1 MAASLRSLQIRQ
13 TLILI
18 VLTIAYLCFEL
29 GFNARLL
36 DVVGGNV
43 QPEDVEGVEFY
54 GRSLS
59 GIAAALVVLQL
70 MWRRRLKNGGR
81 DGSGPGWKKI
91 IVCCLVTATVV
102 FGVLKTTVNVLV
114 NTRDAEFRRLAFN
127 TTLLQRSLVGGSL
140 QLQGLVD
147 DPTLFAKPEGK
158 SFLALFPFLAVSVR
172 HLDERMEPAKEQL
185 INFNVRKLAGG
196 PAGYY
201 AKYQQAIEEVHGK
214 WKLYSGIIPDND
226 AGLRQQQESA
236 WSDYRQSLSRHG
248 WQPETVPARRRAAVV
263 NNVRKKVP
271 VGANWHP
278 ADQFSFRLAVKRR
291 YASEAAGKGLNIK
304 GDRIPPGLSFPA
316 FVARPGIQAVLR
328 DGPDGGDGSEAAK
341 GLRLPKGA
349 VVQVAYA
356 SPAEFGR
363 LFDQFAARQTAERL
377 VEYRASRSDFEG
389 GGKYFTEGKEAA
401 RAAIVP
407 PVALFFSLL
416 GAIGHFSKLLYLVA
430 TVVLLLLAARRGEQA
445 GADGQLSRRSAWIA
459 TGVLATA
466 FLGIWGMLSLLDN
479 NVTRSELFRQ
489 MLDWT
494 RQSEPDSTRWNIA
507 GKAALANITHVVAVG
522 QGYSYPVNEA
532 IRINVLQGLE
542 YGYHP
547 EKK

>member
-43 QPEDVEGVEFY
+43 KPEDVEGVEFY

-70 MWRRRLKNGGR
+70 MWRRRLKNN
-81 DGSGPGWKKI
+81 GSGPSWMKI
-91 IVCCLVTATVV
+91 IVCCVVTAGVV

-114 NTRDAEFRRLAFN
+114 NTRDAEFRRMAFN

-172 HLDERMEPAKEQL
+172 HLDERMGPAKEQL
-185 INFNVRKLAGG
+185 VRANVRQVAGG

-201 AKYQQAIEEVHGK
+201 DKYQEAMRELAGK
-214 WKLYSGIIPDND
+214 WELYAGIIPDSD
-226 AGLRQQQESA
+226 AGLRAKQQSSWDE
-236 WSDYRQSLSRHG
+236 YRNSLSRRG
-248 WQPETVPARRRAAVV
+248 WQPHSVPARHRAAVV

-271 VGANWHP
+271 VSSNWHP
-278 ADQFSFRLAVKRR
+278 ADELSFRAAVKRR
-291 YASEAAGKGLNIK
+291 YTAEAASKGVTVR
-304 GDRIPPGLSFPA
+304 GERIPPGLPFAA
-316 FVARPGIQAVLR
+316 FVARPGVQAQLR
-328 DGPDGGDGSEAAK
+328 DALK
-341 GLRLPKGA
+341 LPAGA
-349 VVQVAYA
+349 TVQSAYA
-356 SPAEFGR
+356 SPADFGR
-363 LFDQFAARQTAERL
+363 LFDQFLDRQTAERL
-377 VEYRASRSDFEG
+377 VEYRASRTDFEAG
-389 GGKYFTEGKEAA
+389 GRFFHEGKEAA

-416 GAIGHFSKLLYLVA
+416 GAIGHFSKLLYLIA
-430 TVVLLLLAARRGEQA
+430 TVGLLVLAARRGEQA

-459 TGVLATA
+459 TGVLAGA
-466 FLGIWGMLSLLDN
+466 FLGTWGILSLLDN
-479 NVTRSELFRQ
+479 NVTKSDLFRQ
-489 MLDWT
+489 MLDWN
-494 RQSEPDSTRWNIA
+494 RQAADDSTRWQIA
-507 GKAALANITHVVAVG
+507 GKGLLANITHVVAVG

-532 IRINVLQGLE
+532 IRINVLQGIE

-547 EKK
+547 QQK

>member
-1 MAASLRSLQIRQ
+1 MAAIANLRSLQIRQ

-18 VLTIAYLCFEL
+18 VLTIVYLCFEL

-43 QPEDVEGVEFY
+43 DPAAVEDVEFY

-70 MWRRRLKNGGR
+70 MWRRRLR
-81 DGSGPGWKKI
+81 IETTGPSWKKI
-91 IVCCLVTATVV
+91 MLWCTFTAVLV
-102 FGVLKTTVNVLV
+102 FMVLKTFVTVLV
-114 NTRDAEFRRLAFN
+114 NTRDAEFRRMAFS
-127 TTLLQRSLVGGSL
+127 TTLMQRSLVGGSL

-147 DPTLFAKPEGK
+147 DPGLFAQPEGK
-158 SFLALFPFLAVSVR
+158 AFLALFPFLAVSVG

-196 PAGYY
+196 AAGYY
-201 AKYQQAIEEVHGK
+201 EKYQQAIKEVHGS
-214 WKLYSGIIPDND
+214 WELYSGIIPDSD
-226 AGLRQQQESA
+226 PGLQAKQQSS
-236 WSDYRQSLSRHG
+236 WSDYQQSLSRHG
-248 WQPETVPARRRAAVV
+248 WRPESVPARRRAAVV

-271 VGANWHP
+271 VPANWHP

-291 YASEAAGKGLNIK
+291 YASEAASKGVTVK

-316 FVARPGIQAVLR
+316 FVARPGIQTVLR
-328 DGPDGGDGSEAAK
+328 EGPDGGSGGEESR

-349 VVQVAYA
+349 VVQDAY
-356 SPAEFGR
+356 SNPSEFSR
-363 LFDQFAARQTAERL
+363 LFDQFAAHVTQERL
-377 VEYRASRSDFEG
+377 VEYRASPVDFAG
-389 GGKYFTEGKEAA
+389 GGKYFEKGKEAS

-430 TVVLLLLAARRGEQA
+430 TVGLLVLAARRGEEA
-445 GADGQLSRRSAWIA
+445 GKDGQLSRRSAWIA
-459 TGVLATA
+459 TGVLAGA
-466 FLGIWGMLSLLDN
+466 FLGTWGIFTVSDN

-489 MLDWT
+489 MLDWN
-494 RQSEPDSTRWNIA
+494 RQADADSTRWKIA
-507 GKAALANITHVVAVG
+507 GKGLLANFTHVVAVG

-532 IRINVLQGLE
+532 IRVNILQGME

>member
-18 VLTIAYLCFEL
+18 ALTIVYLCFEL

-36 DVVGGNV
+36 DVVGGDV
-43 QPEDVEGVEFY
+43 TPHAVEDVEFY

-70 MWRRRLKNGGR
+70 MWRRRLKNGGK
-81 DGSGPGWKKI
+81 DGSGPSWKQI
-91 IVCCLVTATVV
+91 IVWCSFTAVLV
-102 FGVLKTTVNVLV
+102 FMVLKTFVTVLV
-114 NTRDAEFRRLAFN
+114 NTRDAEFRRMAFN
-127 TTLLQRSLVGGSL
+127 TTLMQRSLVAGSL

-158 SFLALFPFLAVSVR
+158 AFLALFPFLAVSVG

-185 INFNVRKLAGG
+185 ISFNVRKIAGG
-196 PAGYY
+196 AAGYY
-201 AKYQQAIEEVHGK
+201 EKYQEAIKEVHER
-214 WKLYSGIIPDND
+214 WKLYTGVIPDD
-226 AGLRQQQESA
+226 DQGLRQEQEKA
-236 WSDYRQSLSRHG
+236 WNDYRQSLSRHG
-248 WQPETVPARRRAAVV
+248 WRPESVPARRRAAVV
-263 NNVRKKVP
+263 NSVRKKVP
-271 VGANWHP
+271 VPANWHP

-291 YASEAAGKGLNIK
+291 YASEAASKGVTVK

-316 FVARPGIQAVLR
+316 FVARPGIQSVLR
-328 DGPDGGDGSEAAK
+328 DGPDGGDGSEKSK

-349 VVQVAYA
+349 VVQDAYG
-356 SPAEFGR
+356 SPAEFSR
-363 LFDQFAARQTAERL
+363 LFDQFVARQTAERL
-377 VEYRASRSDFEG
+377 VEYRASRVDFEG
-389 GGKYFTEGKEAA
+389 GGKYFEEGKEAS

-416 GAIGHFSKLLYLVA
+416 GAIGHFSKMLYLIA
-430 TVVLLLLAARRGEQA
+430 TVGLLVLAARRGEQA
-445 GADGQLSRRSAWIA
+445 GEDGQLSRRSAWIA
-459 TGVLATA
+459 TGVLAGA
-466 FLGIWGMLSLLDN
+466 FLGTWGIFTLSDN

-489 MLDWT
+489 MLDWN
-494 RQSEPDSTRWNIA
+494 RQADADSTRWGIA
-507 GKAALANITHVVAVG
+507 GKGLLANFTHVVAVG

-532 IRINVLQGLE
+532 IRLNILQEME

>member
-1 MAASLRSLQIRQ
+1 MTPSLRSLQIRQ

-18 VLTIAYLCFEL
+18 VLTIVYLCFEL

-43 QPEDVEGVEFY
+43 DHHVVEELEKY

-70 MWRRRLKNGGR
+70 MWRRRLR
-81 DGSGPGWKKI
+81 LGSTGPSWKKI
-91 IVCCLVTATVV
+91 TLWSLATAFIV
-102 FGVLKTTVNVLV
+102 FMVLKTFVTVLV
-114 NTRDAEFRRLAFN
+114 NTRDAEFRRMAFN
-127 TTLLQRSLVGGSL
+127 TTLMQRSLVGGSL

-147 DPTLFAKPEGK
+147 DPGLFAQPEGK
-158 SFLALFPFLAVSVR
+158 AFLALFPFLAVSVG

-185 INFNVRKLAGG
+185 INFNVRKIAGG
-196 PAGYY
+196 AAGYY
-201 AKYQQAIEEVHGK
+201 EKYQQAIGEVHDK

-226 AGLRQQQESA
+226 PGLQAKQQSS
-236 WSDYRQSLSRHG
+236 WDDYRQSLSRHG
-248 WQPETVPARRRAAVV
+248 WQPTSVPARRRAAVV

-271 VGANWHP
+271 VPANWHP
-278 ADQFSFRLAVKRR
+278 ADQLSFRLAVKRR
-291 YASEAAGKGLNIK
+291 YASEAASKGLSIK

-328 DGPDGGDGSEAAK
+328 DGPDGGDGSEESR

-349 VVQVAYA
+349 VVQDAY
-356 SPAEFGR
+356 SNPSEFSR
-363 LFDQFAARQTAERL
+363 LFDQFAAQVTQEKL
-377 VEYRASRSDFEG
+377 VEYRASPIDFEG
-389 GGKYFTEGKEAA
+389 GGKYFEKGKDAS

-416 GAIGHFSKLLYLVA
+416 GAIGHFSKLLYLIA
-430 TVVLLLLAARRGEQA
+430 TVGLLVLAARRGEEA
-445 GADGQLSRRSAWIA
+445 GKDGQLSRRSAWIA
-459 TGVLATA
+459 TGVLAGA
-466 FLGIWGMLSLLDN
+466 FLGTWGIFTLSDN

-489 MLDWT
+489 MLDWN
-494 RQSEPDSTRWNIA
+494 RQADADSTRWKIA
-507 GKAALANITHVVAVG
+507 GKALLANFTHVVAVG

-532 IRINVLQGLE
+532 IRVNILQGME
-542 YGYHP
+542 YGYDP

>member
-1 MAASLRSLQIRQ
+1 MVASLRSLQIRQ

-18 VLTIAYLCFEL
+18 VLTIVYLCFEL

-36 DVVGGNV
+36 DVVGGDVNHQAV
-43 QPEDVEGVEFY
+43 EDVEFY

-70 MWRRRLKNGGR
+70 MWRRRLRR
-81 DGSGPGWKKI
+81 DTTGPSWKKI
-91 IVCCLVTATVV
+91 VLCSVATALIV
-102 FGVLKTTVNVLV
+102 FMVLKTFVTVLV

-127 TTLLQRSLVGGSL
+127 TTLMQRSLVGGSL

-147 DPTLFAKPEGK
+147 DPTLFAQPEGK
-158 SFLALFPFLAVSVR
+158 AFLALFPFLAVSVG

-185 INFNVRKLAGG
+185 INFNVRKVAGG
-196 PAGYY
+196 AAGYY
-201 AKYQQAIEEVHGK
+201 EKYQEAIKEVHER
-214 WKLYSGIIPDND
+214 WKLYSGIIPDSD
-226 AGLRQQQESA
+226 PGLQAKQQSS
-236 WSDYRQSLSRHG
+236 WSDYQQSLSRHG
-248 WQPETVPARRRAAVV
+248 WRPESVPARRRAAVV

-271 VGANWHP
+271 VPANWHP
-278 ADQFSFRLAVKRR
+278 ADQLSFRLAVKRR
-291 YASEAAGKGLNIK
+291 YASEAASKGVTVK
-304 GDRIPPGLSFPA
+304 GDRIAPGLSFPA

-328 DGPDGGDGSEAAK
+328 DGPDGGDGGEASR
-341 GLRLPKGA
+341 GLRLPKSA
-349 VVQVAYA
+349 VVQDAYA

-363 LFDQFAARQTAERL
+363 LFDQFAARQTQEKL
-377 VEYRASRSDFEG
+377 LEYRASPVDFAG
-389 GGKYFTEGKEAA
+389 GGKYFAEGKEAS

-416 GAIGHFSKLLYLVA
+416 GAIGHFSKLLYLIA
-430 TVVLLLLAARRGEQA
+430 TVGLLVLAARRGEEA
-445 GADGQLSRRSAWIA
+445 GKDGQLSRRSAWIA

-466 FLGIWGMLSLLDN
+466 FLGTWGIFTLSDN

-489 MLDWT
+489 MLDWN
-494 RQSEPDSTRWNIA
+494 RQAEDGSTRWTIA
-507 GKAALANITHVVAVG
+507 GKALLANFTHVVAVG

-532 IRINVLQGLE
+532 IRLNILQGME

-547 EKK
+547 KEK

>member
-1 MAASLRSLQIRQ
+1 MAAIASLRSLQIRQ

-18 VLTIAYLCFEL
+18 VLTIVYLCFEL

-43 QPEDVEGVEFY
+43 DPAAVEDVEFY

-70 MWRRRLKNGGR
+70 MWRRRLR
-81 DGSGPGWKKI
+81 IETTGPSWKKI
-91 IVCCLVTATVV
+91 MLWCTFTAVLV
-102 FGVLKTTVNVLV
+102 FMVLKTFVTVLV
-114 NTRDAEFRRLAFN
+114 NTRDAEFRRMAFS
-127 TTLLQRSLVGGSL
+127 TTLMQRSLVGGSL

-147 DPTLFAKPEGK
+147 DPGLFAQPEGK
-158 SFLALFPFLAVSVR
+158 AFLALFPFLAVSVG

-196 PAGYY
+196 AAGYY
-201 AKYQQAIEEVHGK
+201 EKYQQAIKEVHGS
-214 WKLYSGIIPDND
+214 WELYSGIIPDSD
-226 AGLRQQQESA
+226 PGLQAKQQSS
-236 WSDYRQSLSRHG
+236 WSDYQQSLSRHG
-248 WQPETVPARRRAAVV
+248 WRPESVPVRRRAAVV
-263 NNVRKKVP
+263 SNVRKKVP
-271 VGANWHP
+271 VPANWHP

-291 YASEAAGKGLNIK
+291 YASEAASKGITVK

-316 FVARPGIQAVLR
+316 FVARPGIQTVLR
-328 DGPDGGDGSEAAK
+328 EGPDGGSGGEESR

-349 VVQVAYA
+349 VVQDAY
-356 SPAEFGR
+356 SNPSEFSR
-363 LFDQFAARQTAERL
+363 LFDQFAAHVTQERL
-377 VEYRASRSDFEG
+377 VEYRASPVDFEG
-389 GGKYFTEGKEAA
+389 HGKYFEKGKEAS

-416 GAIGHFSKLLYLVA
+416 GAIGHFSKLLYLIA
-430 TVVLLLLAARRGEQA
+430 TVGLLVLAARRGEEA
-445 GADGQLSRRSAWIA
+445 GKDGQLSRRSAWIA
-459 TGVLATA
+459 TGVLAGA
-466 FLGIWGMLSLLDN
+466 FLGTWGIFTVSDN

-489 MLDWT
+489 MLDWN
-494 RQSEPDSTRWNIA
+494 RQADADSTRWKIA
-507 GKAALANITHVVAVG
+507 GKGLLANFTHVVAVG

-532 IRINVLQGLE
+532 IRVNILQGME

>member
-18 VLTIAYLCFEL
+18 VLTIVYLCFEL

-43 QPEDVEGVEFY
+43 KPEDVEGVEFY

-70 MWRRRLKNGGR
+70 MWRRRLKNGGKG
-81 DGSGPGWKKI
+81 GSGPGWLKI
-91 IVCCLVTATVV
+91 IVCCVVTAGVV

-114 NTRDAEFRRLAFN
+114 NTRDAEFRRMAFN

-158 SFLALFPFLAVSVR
+158 SFLALFPFLAVSVK
-172 HLDERMEPAKEQL
+172 HLDERMGPAKEQL
-185 INFNVRKLAGG
+185 VRANVRQVAGG
-196 PAGYY
+196 PSGYY
-201 AKYQQAIEEVHGK
+201 DKYQEAMRELAGK
-214 WKLYSGIIPDND
+214 WELYAGIIPDSD
-226 AGLRQQQESA
+226 AGLRAKQQSSWEE
-236 WSDYRQSLSRHG
+236 YRNSLSRRG
-248 WQPETVPARRRAAVV
+248 WQPHSVPMRRQAAVV
-263 NNVRKKVP
+263 SNVRKKVP
-271 VGANWHP
+271 VPANWKT
-278 ADQFSFRLAVKRR
+278 DDERGFRAAVKRR
-291 YASEAAGKGLNIK
+291 YTAEAASKGVTLR
-304 GDRIPPGLSFPA
+304 GERIPPGLPFAA
-316 FVARPGIQAVLR
+316 FVARPGVQAELR
-328 DGPDGGDGSEAAK
+328 DALK
-341 GLRLPKGA
+341 LPAGA
-349 VVQVAYA
+349 TVQAAYA
-356 SPAEFGR
+356 NPAEFGR
-363 LFDQFAARQTAERL
+363 LFDQFLDRQTVEKL
-377 VEYRASRSDFEG
+377 VEYRASRTDFEPG
-389 GGKYFTEGKEAA
+389 GRFFHEGKEAA

-416 GAIGHFSKLLYLVA
+416 GAIGHFSKLLYLIA
-430 TVVLLLLAARRGEQA
+430 TVVLLLLAMRRGEQA

-466 FLGIWGMLSLLDN
+466 FAGTWGILSVLDN
-479 NVTRSELFRQ
+479 NVTRSELFTQ

-494 RQSEPDSTRWNIA
+494 RQPEPDSTRWNIA
-507 GKAALANITHVVAVG
+507 GKAILANITHVVAVG

-532 IRINVLQGLE
+532 IRIHVLQGIH

-547 EKK
+547 GQK

>member
-1 MAASLRSLQIRQ
+1 MAAIANLRSLQIRQ

-18 VLTIAYLCFEL
+18 VLTIVYLCFEL

-43 QPEDVEGVEFY
+43 DPAAVEDVEFY

-70 MWRRRLKNGGR
+70 MWRRRLR
-81 DGSGPGWKKI
+81 IETTGPSWKKI
-91 IVCCLVTATVV
+91 MLWCTFTAVLV
-102 FGVLKTTVNVLV
+102 FMVLKTFVTVLV
-114 NTRDAEFRRLAFN
+114 NTRDAEFRRMAFS
-127 TTLLQRSLVGGSL
+127 TTLMQRSLVGGSL

-147 DPTLFAKPEGK
+147 DPGLFAQPEGK
-158 SFLALFPFLAVSVR
+158 AFLALFPFLAVSVG

-196 PAGYY
+196 AAGYY
-201 AKYQQAIEEVHGK
+201 EKYQQAIKEVHGS
-214 WKLYSGIIPDND
+214 WELYSGIIPDSD
-226 AGLRQQQESA
+226 PGLQAKQQSS
-236 WSDYRQSLSRHG
+236 WSDYQQSLSRHG
-248 WQPETVPARRRAAVV
+248 WRPESVPVRRRAAVV
-263 NNVRKKVP
+263 SNVRKKVP
-271 VGANWHP
+271 VPANWHP

-291 YASEAAGKGLNIK
+291 YASEAASKGITVK

-316 FVARPGIQAVLR
+316 FVARPGIQTVLR
-328 DGPDGGDGSEAAK
+328 EGPDGGSGGEESR

-349 VVQVAYA
+349 VVQDAY
-356 SPAEFGR
+356 SNPSEFSR
-363 LFDQFAARQTAERL
+363 LFDQFAANVTQERL
-377 VEYRASRSDFEG
+377 VEYRASPVDFEG
-389 GGKYFTEGKEAA
+389 RGKYFEKGKEAS

-416 GAIGHFSKLLYLVA
+416 GAIGHFSKLLYLIA
-430 TVVLLLLAARRGEQA
+430 TVGLLVLAARRGEEA
-445 GADGQLSRRSAWIA
+445 GKDGQLSRRSAWIA
-459 TGVLATA
+459 TGVLAGA
-466 FLGIWGMLSLLDN
+466 FLGTWGIFTVSDN

-489 MLDWT
+489 MLDWN
-494 RQSEPDSTRWNIA
+494 RQAEDDSTRWKIA
-507 GKAALANITHVVAVG
+507 GKGLLANFTHVVAVG

-532 IRINVLQGLE
+532 IRVNILQGME